1 MTDQQE
7 NRKKKLTL
15 KVNEDLELERVEG
28 EELDELEPDE
38 ALKRMREIEQ
48 KVLRKGQCLKGEFQ
62 YRMVFEAPT
71 WELTK

>member
-28 EELDELEPDE
+28 EELDELEPGE
-38 ALKRMREIEQ
+38 ALKRMREIE
-48 KVLRKGQCLKGEFQ
+48 KK
-62 YRMVFEAPT
+62 VFERRGG
-71 WELTK
+71 K